1 MLMLT
6 LQNARERELHDWEEM
21 FQQADPRF
29 KWVGAKVKEGDS
41 SAVIEVLWNEE

>member
-6 LQNARERELHDWEEM
+6 LQNARERELDDWEEM
-21 FQQADPRF
+21 FRQADPRF

-41 SAVIEVLWNEE
+41 SAVIEIIWDE